1 MQGNEIG
8 KLVAGIVPNV
18 TGKDIDEE
26 GYESLEDVYGEEI
39 QL

>member
-8 KLVAGIVPNV
+8 KLIAGIEPSI

-26 GYESLEDVYGEEI
+26 GYENIEEVIGEEI
-39 QL
+39 